1 MNSMPRPANQID
13 LLRAADEEFDRL
25 WASVDMV
32 PAAYRER
39 PGACEQWSVKD
50 LLSHLHVWQEMAL
63 QWESLGSAG
72 EHPAIPA
79 EGYTFAETPA
89 LNQAIYERTKDDS
102 WDDVVRALTRTH
114 QALLV
119 VITSYEDSD
128 LFEKKR
134 YRWTRST
141 SVGAY
146 MVSATSSHYA
156 WASKLIR
163 KYSKA
168 LTTRAASNS

>member
-1 MNSMPRPANQID
+1 MPRPTNQID
-13 LLRAADEEFDRL
+13 LLTAAGDEFERL
-25 WASVDMV
+25 WAAVDTIPV
-32 PAAYRER
+32 ADRER

-50 LLSHLHVWQEMAL
+50 LLSHLHAWHEMAL
-63 QWESLGSAG
+63 GWESLGSAG
-72 EHPAIPA
+72 KQPAIPA

-89 LNQAIYERTKDDS
+89 LNQAIYERTKNDS
-102 WDDVVRALTRTH
+102 WDDVVGALTGTH
-114 QALLV
+114 DALLA
-119 VITSYEDSD
+119 VIRSYEDSD

-134 YRWTRST
+134 YPWTRST

-163 KYSKA
+163 KFTKTLA
-168 LTTRAASNS
+168 TDPAARS